1 MADNAARTSLPEL
14 RSGPLITGAVLA
26 GAGLMLVLAG
36 VAVGGA
42 HIFAATRRWVD
53 QMEVPPSEL
62 ARRQLARARAAAA
75 AGASAWQDGTQA
87 HAAADQ

>member
-1 MADNAARTSLPEL
+1 MADNAERTSLPEL
-14 RSGPLITGAVLA
+14 RSGPLITGGVLA

-36 VAVGGA
+36 LAVGGA

-53 QMEVPPSEL
+53 QMEVPPSQQ
-62 ARRQLARARAAAA
+62 ARQQWARARAAAA
-75 AGASAWQDGTQA
+75 AGSSAWQDGKQA